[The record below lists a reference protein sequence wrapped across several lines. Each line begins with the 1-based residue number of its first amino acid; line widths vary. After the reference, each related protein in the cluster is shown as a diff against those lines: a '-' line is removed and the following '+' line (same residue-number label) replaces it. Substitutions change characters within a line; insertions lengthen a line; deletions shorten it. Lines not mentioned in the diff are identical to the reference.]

1 MKKIATEKVLNVY
14 NLINEAKI
22 SKMDDADKF
31 KMIKIARALKPVA
44 TSFEDFKKDAGEKL
58 KGENHDKMV
67 EKAQQWQAEGE
78 KTTLTE
84 AERIEINKYFNDY
97 NNKIVECLK
106 EEAAKENELDF
117 EPLGEEAFGKRVAS
131 NDWTLGQIT
140 AIEEV
145 VR

>member
-67 EKAQQWQAEGE
+67 EKAQQWQ
-78 KTTLTE
+78 
-84 AERIEINKYFNDY
+84 
-97 NNKIVECLK
+97 
-106 EEAAKENELDF
+106 EAAKENELDF
-117 EPLGEEAFGKRVAS
+117 EPLGEEAFGKLVAS

-145 VR
+145 I